1 MLDPRRLVVA
11 AVGAMI
17 LASACTSLGPA
28 SEPPSPAASEPVVIA
43 ATPPA
48 ALPSAVPSIA
58 EASPSLALTPVPSR
72 PPKTS
77 KPVKSVAPSGPSLPN
92 LVITK
97 FTSSVDRVIVGAK
110 TDGRVTIKN
119 VGTADAGNF
128 DLGISW
134 AENNGLGGGAES
146 PTAVDGL
153 AAGDSVQVT
162 VDISQT
168 NPGDYTYTAQAD
180 SDQQVTESNEDDNT
194 NTLAETAVSL
204 ANLAFA
210 PNGFTITPDE
220 AANNG
225 YDLNMRIQNTGTAD
239 VTDSFDVGFTWYS
252 DTTSGTF
259 DPFECCTTEGGPVI
273 AAGASTGE
281 EIWSGNN
288 FPAPGNYAVYAYLDS
303 GSVVDESSEDDNEAR
318 FDITVP

>member
-1 MLDPRRLVVA
+1 
-11 AVGAMI
+11 
-17 LASACTSLGPA
+17 
-28 SEPPSPAASEPVVIA
+28 
-43 ATPPA
+43 
-48 ALPSAVPSIA
+48 
-58 EASPSLALTPVPSR
+58 
-72 PPKTS
+72 
-77 KPVKSVAPSGPSLPN
+77 
-92 LVITK
+92 
-97 FTSSVDRVIVGAK
+97 
-110 TDGRVTIKN
+110 
-119 VGTADAGNF
+119 
-128 DLGISW
+128 
-134 AENNGLGGGAES
+134 
-146 PTAVDGL
+146 
-153 AAGDSVQVT
+153 VQVA

-225 YDLNMRIQNTGTAD
+225 YDLNMRIQNTGTDD
-239 VTDSFDVGFTWYS
+239 VTDSFDVGFTWNS

-318 FDITVP
+318 FDVTVP